1 MRYQGRRQTS
11 EQDESIF
18 ERRRSEPLGGSG
30 GMFPPPPKKILK
42 YALVSIFRGIFL
54 QKKSI
59 LGKCRSSLFYSA
71 ICTIRWILVSGY
83 DINFAK
89 QQFHL
94 SRHGHLVN

>member
-30 GMFPPPPKKILK
+30 GMFPPPTKEILK

-59 LGKCRSSLFYSA
+59 LGKCRSSLFYYLA
-71 ICTIRWILVSGY
+71 ILVPS
-83 DINFAK
+83 
-89 QQFHL
+89 
-94 SRHGHLVN
+94 